1 MISRIVRTRAPLRIS
16 FAGGGSDLSPFVDQ
30 YGGEV
35 FASSIGMYA
44 YVTIQRIE
52 DRLSKV
58 IIKSQESNTS
68 INFENF
74 GENIEFSEVDSK
86 YKLAFA
92 CFRHFAAQQEN
103 TDSTFVITTNSDSP
117 IGSGLGTSSVLTVA
131 IVSALA
137 RTFEIELTKFEIFAL
152 AYEIERDKLQL
163 RGGRQDHALGAFGGL
178 GSFRF
183 GPNNSLEIDPLEIS
197 REEILEFESSL
208 LLVFTG
214 QSRDSASIVGNQI
227 QESEKNL
234 SGINQKFEY
243 LRNQAQIARTLVCN
257 SDIKGLGEL
266 LTNSWDVKK
275 STSNLITNDLIDQYY
290 EIGLS
295 NGAYGG
301 KLCGAGGGGYL
312 LFIAP
317 PECVRTI
324 AGKINGQGVITHPV
338 ELKKTG
344 VEVWE
349 SRI

>member
-163 RGGRQDHALGAFGGL
+163 RGGRQDHDLGAFGGL

-275 STSNLITNDLIDQYY
+275 STSNLITNDLIDQNY
-290 EIGLS
+290 
-295 NGAYGG
+295 
-301 KLCGAGGGGYL
+301 
-312 LFIAP
+312 
-317 PECVRTI
+317 R
-324 AGKINGQGVITHPV
+324 
-338 ELKKTG
+338 
-344 VEVWE
+344 
-349 SRI
+349 